1 MKQQRPRT
9 GFKQR
14 NVNENV
20 QYEEIMKYADLLYE
34 EKYEDKIKGARNILT
49 LIKEPTIMITIL
61 RENENLFD
69 ILSRTL
75 RDENKKSMELS
86 IILLDFFT
94 SYSYF
99 KQFHKSLL
107 DQSIG
112 EICMGIIDFQFMKY
126 EYRRNEMIRLS
137 TSDAVSKGEY
147 QNYLDKFL
155 FLVRKQDR
163 ILKLAF
169 LTLLHLSEEYK
180 TEYKM
185 VKKDIVGC
193 IMKNLGRQN
202 INLLLELL
210 IFLKKLSMFAVNKD
224 TMIKNG
230 ILEKVMDLFKI
241 GHPLIWKFNIDLLFN
256 LSFDQKFRL
265 KFLEKKE
272 YFMNINELFKKNKEY
287 RSIIIRFFYNLS
299 LEEKSMPLFYESDC
313 LLILNELIIKF
324 PENLIAAELAAL
336 TLNLVT
342 YPLNAKKIASKGR
355 IKALIERALKFS
367 DFHLIKIVKNIL
379 KYSDDDEA
387 NDDTLDD
394 HSVISEIVEEYI
406 DDYFMKILKTKSEG
420 NEFLIETIEILSYIE
435 TDWYERLDKH
445 KLIHFFEKELKENR
459 YDDLLI
465 AVIQFLGNV
474 ASQPDCSGPIAQ
486 SSIISLLYFT
496 FQKKIDNYDIVF
508 GIIYTLYQLMAFDK
522 TRILI
527 TANEDLINFVISCLK
542 CNNEQI
548 IFIST
553 NFLEIVQLFNNKWSD
568 IIKAQKF
575 ELFKNEAN
583 QFLKMK
589 AQQLQEGR
597 KMIPGGANYYD
608 DEDDFDYDDGGY
620 EDAYQY
626 N

>member
-522 TRILI
+522 TRELI
-527 TANEDLINFVISCLK
+527 IANEDLINFVISCLK

>member
-394 HSVISEIVEEYI
+394 HSVINEIVEEYI

-522 TRILI
+522 TRELI
-527 TANEDLINFVISCLK
+527 IANEDLINFVISCLK

>member
-445 KLIHFFEKELKENR
+445 KLIQFFEKELKENR

-522 TRILI
+522 TRELI
-527 TANEDLINFVISCLK
+527 IANEDLINFVISCLK

-553 NFLEIVQLFNNKWSD
+553 NFLEIVQLFDNKWSD

>member
-486 SSIISLLYFT
+486 SSIINLLYFT

-522 TRILI
+522 TRELI
-527 TANEDLINFVISCLK
+527 IANEDLINFVISCLK

-589 AQQLQEGR
+589 VQPLQEGR

>member
-522 TRILI
+522 TRELI
-527 TANEDLINFVISCLK
+527 IANEDLINFVISCLK

-589 AQQLQEGR
+589 AQQLTEGR

>member
-486 SSIISLLYFT
+486 SSIINLLYFT

-522 TRILI
+522 TRMLI
-527 TANEDLINFVISCLK
+527 SANEDLINFVISCLK

>member
-589 AQQLQEGR
+589 AQQPQEGR

>member
-486 SSIISLLYFT
+486 SSIINLLYFT

>member
-180 TEYKM
+180 TEFKM

-486 SSIISLLYFT
+486 SSIINLLYFT

-522 TRILI
+522 TRMLI
-527 TANEDLINFVISCLK
+527 SANEDLINFVISCLK

-589 AQQLQEGR
+589 AQPLQEGR

>member
-99 KQFHKSLL
+99 KQFHKALL

-112 EICMGIIDFQFMKY
+112 EICMGIVDFQFMKY

-137 TSDAVSKGEY
+137 TSDSVSKGEY

-394 HSVISEIVEEYI
+394 HSVINEIVEDYI

-420 NEFLIETIEILSYIE
+420 NEFLIETIEILSYID

-445 KLIHFFEKELKENR
+445 NLIHFFEKELKENR

-486 SSIISLLYFT
+486 SSIINLLYFT

-508 GIIYTLYQLMAFDK
+508 GIIYTLYQLMAFEK
-522 TRILI
+522 TQKLI
-527 TANEDLINFVISCLK
+527 IANEDLINFVISCLK

-553 NFLEIVQLFNNKWSD
+553 NFLEIVQLFDNKWSD

-597 KMIPGGANYYD
+597 KMIPVGANYYD

>member
-486 SSIISLLYFT
+486 SSIINLLYFT

-522 TRILI
+522 TQKLI
-527 TANEDLINFVISCLK
+527 KANEDLINFVISCLK

-553 NFLEIVQLFNNKWSD
+553 NFLEIVQLFNNEWSD

-589 AQQLQEGR
+589 AQQPQEGR
-597 KMIPGGANYYD
+597 KMIPEGANYYD

>member
-522 TRILI
+522 TRELI
-527 TANEDLINFVISCLK
+527 IANEDLINFVISCLK

-589 AQQLQEGR
+589 AQPLQEGR

>member
-34 EKYEDKIKGARNILT
+34 EKYEDKIKGARNILA

-522 TRILI
+522 TRELI
-527 TANEDLINFVISCLK
+527 IANEDLINFVISCLK

-589 AQQLQEGR
+589 AQPLQEGR

>member
-522 TRILI
+522 TRELI
-527 TANEDLINFVISCLK
+527 IANEDLINFVISCLK

-589 AQQLQEGR
+589 AQPLQEGR

-608 DEDDFDYDDGGY
+608 DEDDFDYDDGG
-620 EDAYQY
+620 
-626 N
+626 

>member
-299 LEEKSMPLFYESDC
+299 LEEKSMPLFYESEC

-486 SSIISLLYFT
+486 SSIINLLYFT

-553 NFLEIVQLFNNKWSD
+553 NFLEIVQLYNNKWSD

>member
-61 RENENLFD
+61 REHENLFD

-355 IKALIERALKFS
+355 TKALIERALKFS

-522 TRILI
+522 TRELI
-527 TANEDLINFVISCLK
+527 IANEDLINFVISCLK

-589 AQQLQEGR
+589 AQQLTEGR

>member
-147 QNYLDKFL
+147 QNYLDKFI

-406 DDYFMKILKTKSEG
+406 DDYLMKILKTKSEG

-522 TRILI
+522 TRELI
-527 TANEDLINFVISCLK
+527 IANEDLINFVISCLK

-589 AQQLQEGR
+589 AQQSQEGR

>member
-486 SSIISLLYFT
+486 SSIINLLYFT

-522 TRILI
+522 TRELI
-527 TANEDLINFVISCLK
+527 IANEDLINFVISCLK

-589 AQQLQEGR
+589 AQQPQEGR
-597 KMIPGGANYYD
+597 KMIPEGANYYD

>member
-435 TDWYERLDKH
+435 TDWYDRLDKH

-522 TRILI
+522 TRELI
-527 TANEDLINFVISCLK
+527 IANEDLINFVISCLK

>member
-486 SSIISLLYFT
+486 SSIINLLYFT

-522 TRILI
+522 TRELI
-527 TANEDLINFVISCLK
+527 IANEDLINFVISCLK

-597 KMIPGGANYYD
+597 KMIQGGANYYD

>member
-14 NVNENV
+14 NNENV

-99 KQFHKSLL
+99 KQFHKALL

-112 EICMGIIDFQFMKY
+112 EICMGIVDFQFMKY

-137 TSDAVSKGEY
+137 TSDSVSKGEY

-394 HSVISEIVEEYI
+394 HSVINEIVEDYI

-420 NEFLIETIEILSYIE
+420 NEFLIETIEILSYID

-445 KLIHFFEKELKENR
+445 NLIHFFEKELKENR

-486 SSIISLLYFT
+486 SSIINLLYFT

-522 TRILI
+522 TQKLI
-527 TANEDLINFVISCLK
+527 KANEDLINFVISCLK

-553 NFLEIVQLFNNKWSD
+553 NFLEIVQLFDNKWSD

>member
-210 IFLKKLSMFAVNKD
+210 IFLKKLSMFAMNKD

-522 TRILI
+522 TRELI
-527 TANEDLINFVISCLK
+527 IANEDLINFVISCLK

>member
-394 HSVISEIVEEYI
+394 HSVINEIVEEYI

-474 ASQPDCSGPIAQ
+474 ASQSDCSGPIAQ
-486 SSIISLLYFT
+486 SSIINLLYFT

-522 TRILI
+522 TRKLI
-527 TANEDLINFVISCLK
+527 SANEDLINFVISCLK

-553 NFLEIVQLFNNKWSD
+553 NFLEIVQLFDNKWSD

>member
-1 MKQQRPRT
+1 
-9 GFKQR
+9 
-14 NVNENV
+14 
-20 QYEEIMKYADLLYE
+20 
-34 EKYEDKIKGARNILT
+34 
-49 LIKEPTIMITIL
+49 
-61 RENENLFD
+61 
-69 ILSRTL
+69 
-75 RDENKKSMELS
+75 
-86 IILLDFFT
+86 
-94 SYSYF
+94 
-99 KQFHKSLL
+99 
-107 DQSIG
+107 
-112 EICMGIIDFQFMKY
+112 
-126 EYRRNEMIRLS
+126 
-137 TSDAVSKGEY
+137 
-147 QNYLDKFL
+147 
-155 FLVRKQDR
+155 
-163 ILKLAF
+163 
-169 LTLLHLSEEYK
+169 
-180 TEYKM
+180 
-185 VKKDIVGC
+185 
-193 IMKNLGRQN
+193 
-202 INLLLELL
+202 
-210 IFLKKLSMFAVNKD
+210 MFAVNKD

-522 TRILI
+522 TRELI
-527 TANEDLINFVISCLK
+527 IANEDLINFVISCLK

-553 NFLEIVQLFNNKWSD
+553 NFLEIVQLFDNKWSD

>member
-99 KQFHKSLL
+99 KQFHKALL

-112 EICMGIIDFQFMKY
+112 EICMGIVDFQFMKY

-137 TSDAVSKGEY
+137 TSDSVSKGEY

-394 HSVISEIVEEYI
+394 HSVINEIVEDYI

-420 NEFLIETIEILSYIE
+420 NEFLIETIEILSYID

-445 KLIHFFEKELKENR
+445 NLIHFFEKELKENR

-486 SSIISLLYFT
+486 SSIINLLYFT

-522 TRILI
+522 TQKLI
-527 TANEDLINFVISCLK
+527 KANEDLINFVISCLK

-568 IIKAQKF
+568 IIKEQKF

>member
-99 KQFHKSLL
+99 KQFHKALL

-112 EICMGIIDFQFMKY
+112 EICMGIVDFQFMKY

-137 TSDAVSKGEY
+137 TSDSVSKGEY

-394 HSVISEIVEEYI
+394 HSVINEIVEDYI

-420 NEFLIETIEILSYIE
+420 NEFLIETIEILSYID

-445 KLIHFFEKELKENR
+445 NLIHFFEKELKENR

-486 SSIISLLYFT
+486 SSIINLLYFT

-522 TRILI
+522 TQKLI
-527 TANEDLINFVISCLK
+527 KANEDLINFVISCLK

-553 NFLEIVQLFNNKWSD
+553 NFLEIVQLFDNKWSD

>member
-99 KQFHKSLL
+99 KQFHKALL

-112 EICMGIIDFQFMKY
+112 EICMGIVDFQFMKY

-137 TSDAVSKGEY
+137 TSDSVSKGEY

-394 HSVISEIVEEYI
+394 HSVINEIVEDYI

-420 NEFLIETIEILSYIE
+420 NEFLIETIEILSYID

-445 KLIHFFEKELKENR
+445 NLIHFFEKELKENR

-486 SSIISLLYFT
+486 SSIINLLYFT

-508 GIIYTLYQLMAFDK
+508 GIIYTLYQLMAFGK
-522 TRILI
+522 TQKLI
-527 TANEDLINFVISCLK
+527 KANEDLINFVISCLK